1 MSAEQSD
8 SGEEPW
14 LSREEI
20 IEREHQARLRRC
32 AELQRR
38 IEERRAKAA
47 ADDLAAHPWRSDPGM
62 CYSVPVGR
70 LVLPDLP

>member
-20 IEREHQARLRRC
+20 VEREHQARLRRC
-32 AELQRR
+32 AKLQRR
-38 IEERRAKAA
+38 IERCRLAEAKWRAARPW
-47 ADDLAAHPWRSDPGM
+47 LAPGW
-62 CYSVPVGR
+62 CVSVPVR
-70 LVLPDLP
+70 SLFLPDPKL